1 MRYAAKKYYERKVIP
16 FQPPRG
22 SRFPNSAD
30 RQYRLARM
38 MDLALTCV
46 TCLGAIT
53 TLVFLALL

>member
-1 MRYAAKKYYERKVIP
+1 MKYSARKYYERKVIP
-16 FQPPRG
+16 FQPTRG

-30 RQYRLARM
+30 RQYRLGRM
-38 MDLALTCV
+38 LDLALTCV